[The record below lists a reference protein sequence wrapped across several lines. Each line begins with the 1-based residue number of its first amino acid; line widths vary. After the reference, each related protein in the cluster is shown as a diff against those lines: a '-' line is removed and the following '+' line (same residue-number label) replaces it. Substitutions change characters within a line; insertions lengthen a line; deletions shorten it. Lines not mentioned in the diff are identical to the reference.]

1 MVFLYKIA
9 AGGADKSYGIHV
21 AQIAGMP
28 PTVVLRAEEIM
39 QLLEDSSGKAVM
51 MDPEM
56 PKQMSLFPS
65 TNPLLKELAS
75 LDINELSPLEALNL
89 LFSWKK
95 KYLDLSRQK
104 SESEE

>member
-39 QLLEDSSGKAVM
+39 QLLEESSGTAVTL
-51 MDPEM
+51 DPET

-65 TNPLLKELAS
+65 TNPLLATPSITVEHIGL
-75 LDINELSPLEALNL
+75 
-89 LFSWKK
+89 
-95 KYLDLSRQK
+95 
-104 SESEE
+104 